1 VQIRPAGIQ
10 DAEAIRAI
18 YNVEVTTGTGVF
30 DIEPRTLAQ
39 QRLWLTERSGV
50 HAVLVAETDGQ
61 VMGFGSLSRYKERAC
76 YSTSVE
82 DSVYT
87 AAAHQGKGVGRALLG
102 GLIGVA
108 TEHGFHTVI
117 ARIEA
122 SNRAS
127 VALHAGLGFEQV
139 GIEREIGRKFGRWL
153 DVCQMQLMLSTPFD
167 ATR

>member
-1 VQIRPAGIQ
+1 MQIRPASIQ

-30 DIEPRTLAQ
+30 DIEPRSLAQ
-39 QRLWLTERSGV
+39 QRTWLTDRSGV
-50 HAVLVAETDGQ
+50 HAVLVAEANDE
-61 VMGFGSLSRYKERAC
+61 VLGFGSLSRYKERAC

-87 AAAHQGKGVGRALLG
+87 ATKHRGEGVGRALLQ
-102 GLIGVA
+102 GLIEVA

-122 SNRAS
+122 SNDAS
-127 VALHAGLGFEQV
+127 VALHLGLGFERV

-153 DVCQMQLMLSTPFD
+153 DVCEMQLML
-167 ATR
+167 